1 MAIRFHFLKQVK
13 LQNRL
18 LLKEHLKE
26 LCRIES
32 RVLVSLDF
40 IFCSEEYLLQIN
52 RQFLN
57 HDYHTD
63 IITFSLDDKDLDS
76 VSGEIYISVDMVKS
90 NSKLFGVSG
99 NEELHRVIFHGV
111 LHLCGYR
118 DKTAKEKV
126 TMTAKENENLKK
138 YLYSVK

>member
-18 LLKEHLKE
+18 PLKQHLKE
-26 LCRIES
+26 LCRVEN
-32 RVLVSLDF
+32 RDLVSLDF

-52 RQFLN
+52 RQFLS

-63 IITFSLDDKDLDS
+63 IITFSLDATALDS
-76 VSGEIYISVDMVKS
+76 VTGEIYISVDMVKS
-90 NSKLFGVSG
+90 NALLYGVSV

-111 LHLCGYR
+111 LHLCGYG
-118 DKTAKEKV
+118 DKTPNEKLI
-126 TMTAKENENLKK
+126 MTGKENDNINK
-138 YLYSVK
+138 YLKH

>member
-1 MAIRFHFLKQVK
+1 MAIRFHFLKQVM

-18 LLKEHLKE
+18 PLKQHLKE
-26 LCRIES
+26 LCRVEN
-32 RVLVSLDF
+32 RDLVSLDF

-63 IITFSLDDKDLDS
+63 IITFSLDDTALDS
-76 VSGEIYISVDMVKS
+76 VTGEIYISVDMVKS
-90 NSKLFGVSG
+90 NAILYGVSV

-111 LHLCGYR
+111 LHLCGYG
-118 DKTAKEKV
+118 DKTPNEKSI
-126 TMTAKENENLKK
+126 MTGKENDNINK
-138 YLYSVK
+138 YLKH

>member
-18 LLKEHLKE
+18 PLKEHLKE
-26 LCRIES
+26 LCRVEN
-32 RVLVSLDF
+32 RDLVSLDF

-63 IITFSLDDKDLDS
+63 IITFSLDDTALDS
-76 VSGEIYISVDMVKS
+76 VTGEIYISVDMVKS
-90 NSKLFGVSG
+90 NTKLYGVSV
-99 NEELHRVIFHGV
+99 NEELHRVIFHGL
-111 LHLCGYR
+111 LHLCGYG

-126 TMTAKENENLKK
+126 TMTGKENDNLYK
-138 YLYSVK
+138 YLKL